1 MVLYH
6 LKYRRLDFYHYNSTN
21 CNRTITT
28 PKYTDSCHFV
38 HLRRHWAHLQAG
50 VYPYF
55 PRCPWSVTYKAEPA
69 LPTRAAPV
77 IRPCP
82 SSLRLVFP
90 TNPRRSRTLGPRI
103 RPPAVRP
110 RSTAAAADRCVW
122 PCSGLMVVRC
132 GSKPRPLAGAGAG
145 FRPTKVSLF
154 R

>member
-6 LKYRRLDFYHYNSTN
+6 RKYRRLDFYHYNSTN

-38 HLRRHWAHLQAG
+38 HLRRQWAHLQAG

-69 LPTRAAPV
+69 LPTRAAHA
-77 IRPCP
+77 IRPVLP
-82 SSLRLVFP
+82 LFVSSS
-90 TNPRRSRTLGPRI
+90 PRTYCRSRTLGPRI
-103 RPPAVRP
+103 RLPAVRP
-110 RSTAAAADRCVW
+110 RSTAAAADRCAW